1 MVLEVENL
9 EKEYRAGGSFFRKTR
24 VVKAVN
30 GVSFTLRKGQTL
42 GVVGESGS
50 GKSSLGRVLLKLLQ
64 PDGGSIRFDGR
75 DIAAMGEDSFR
86 ALRPYIQMI
95 FQDPFASL
103 NPRHPSAGS

>member
-42 GVVGESGS
+42 GVVGV
-50 GKSSLGRVLLKLLQ
+50 KAGR
-64 PDGGSIRFDGR
+64 
-75 DIAAMGEDSFR
+75 A
-86 ALRPYIQMI
+86 
-95 FQDPFASL
+95 
-103 NPRHPSAGS
+103 NPPSAGCF